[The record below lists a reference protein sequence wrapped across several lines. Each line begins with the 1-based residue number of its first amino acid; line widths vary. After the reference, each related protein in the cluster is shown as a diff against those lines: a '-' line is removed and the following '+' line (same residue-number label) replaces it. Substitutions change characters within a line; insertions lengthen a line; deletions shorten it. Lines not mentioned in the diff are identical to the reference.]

1 MARINGSGFKMK
13 QSPVK
18 GKLSNFFS
26 SLGSQLKAGQKDRGI
41 FSEKGKA
48 EKKSRK
54 AGESKYQADIRRRG
68 EANKSA
74 KAKKKLKPGE
84 FTTKQKLEGNLVPNQ
99 ELMNTKVKKAPKPEE
114 ATKPDWSKAPKVGT
128 TARTNWYKKFNL
140 ALDETT
146 PGYKSSKVNKV
157 KKKKIN
163 AKTIKQD
170 IAPTP
175 GPLDPKYMP
184 KTGDKELTLEDFKRI
199 TKPRNES
206 MGGLQSTYIGK
217 PIIDPLIKQSMKLSG
232 KGLNSLFEG
241 EPEPEIR
248 SGIRKK
254 SPSKK
259 KRYKMKR
266 KK

>member
-1 MARINGSGFKMK
+1 MAFKMK
-13 QSPVK
+13 RTPIK
-18 GKLSNFFS
+18 GKLDNFFS
-26 SLGSQLKAGQKDRGI
+26 SLGKQLKAGQKDRGI

-54 AGESKYQADIRRRG
+54 PGESKYQADVRRRR

-99 ELMNTKVKKAPKPEE
+99 ELMNTKVKKAKPKVKTEVKTE
-114 ATKPDWSKAPKVGT
+114 VKTKTKPKNNDGP
-128 TARTNWYKKFNL
+128 R
-140 ALDETT
+140 
-146 PGYKSSKVNKV
+146 VNKV

-163 AKTIKQD
+163 AETIEQD

-175 GPLDPKYMP
+175 GPLDPKYML